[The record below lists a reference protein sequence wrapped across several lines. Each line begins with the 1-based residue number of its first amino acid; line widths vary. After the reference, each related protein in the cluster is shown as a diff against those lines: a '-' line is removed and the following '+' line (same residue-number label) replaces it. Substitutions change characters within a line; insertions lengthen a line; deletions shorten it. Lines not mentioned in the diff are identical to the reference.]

1 MTGVELQKYLMS
13 SGLFK
18 DENVHMVETIDGKIF
33 NRVPSYYKMFI
44 PMLGKLEIRIYYNK
58 HGDNVKYIDFT
69 IGGVNLFACH
79 KLKDLDLTTLCK
91 ELNKILGLDQRFI
104 EWSTKELRDFK
115 IKSVIEN
122 G

>member
-18 DENVHMVETIDGKIF
+18 DQNVYMVETIDGKIF

-44 PMLGKLEIRIYYNK
+44 PMLGKLEIRIYHNK
-58 HGDNVKYIDFT
+58 HDNNIKYIDFT

-104 EWSTKELRDFK
+104 EWSTKELRDYK
-115 IKSVIEN
+115 INSLYEV
-122 G
+122 